1 MRKPFAQAAKGDEE
15 IRYLLPHLYSPTRA
29 ARALVRTLR
38 VELEARPTSGL
49 RQRTLYRRPQAPT
62 KSITLGPTRYP
73 GTGHIPGRRNQNEI
87 ISAGG
92 SGKCL
97 DLIT

>member
-49 RQRTLYRRPQAPT
+49 RQPT
-62 KSITLGPTRYP
+62 TVPTTQSGSQIALVSASVGDLIHQHRYL
-73 GTGHIPGRRNQNEI
+73 NEI
-87 ISAGG
+87 NFWQSAV
-92 SGKCL
+92 SNVS
-97 DLIT
+97 I

>member
-15 IRYLLPHLYSPTRA
+15 IRYLPPHLYSPTRA

-49 RQRTLYRRPQAPT
+49 RQRTLYRPLQAPT
-62 KSITLGPTRYP
+62 KSITLGPPSNPEAPRIRGTVIKTR
-73 GTGHIPGRRNQNEI
+73 
-87 ISAGG
+87 
-92 SGKCL
+92 
-97 DLIT
+97 